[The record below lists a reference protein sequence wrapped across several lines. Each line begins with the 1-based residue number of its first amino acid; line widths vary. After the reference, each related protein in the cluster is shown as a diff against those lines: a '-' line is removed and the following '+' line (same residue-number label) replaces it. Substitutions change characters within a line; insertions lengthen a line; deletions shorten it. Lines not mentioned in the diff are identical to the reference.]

1 MVIIIILTALSPV
14 LNPSFLC
21 QFVSPYWDPCHFSWI
36 WTTTTDKDVAVLL
49 HLYRL
54 SHSLACHWRAPIRH
68 SHRLCHIYVRTAD
81 GDLLFRPSFFFFFT
95 SYSLFMTL
103 HFLPPNCSLHHP
115 TYYRCLSCLFP
126 TNALRSPRSLST
138 YNLVWPAEAA
148 AILLSKLLHRLFP
161 YK

>member
-14 LNPSFLC
+14 LIPSFLC
-21 QFVSPYWDPCHFSWI
+21 QFVSPYWGPCHFSCPAP
-36 WTTTTDKDVAVLL
+36 TLPALPQPSVSLTCSYTAFPPTLP
-49 HLYRL
+49 HLRPYR
-54 SHSLACHWRAPIRH
+54 WW
-68 SHRLCHIYVRTAD
+68 
-81 GDLLFRPSFFFFFT
+81 RPSVPTKLFFFFT